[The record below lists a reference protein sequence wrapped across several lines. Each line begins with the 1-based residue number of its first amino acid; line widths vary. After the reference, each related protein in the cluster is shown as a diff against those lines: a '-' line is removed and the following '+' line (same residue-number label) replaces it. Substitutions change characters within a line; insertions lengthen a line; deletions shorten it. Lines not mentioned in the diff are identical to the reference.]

1 MLKAD
6 LVGLEGC
13 QSPQLHLQNGIC
25 LDLTEAVA
33 LLQLQAGRGRIGSS
47 PDQGNDRIE
56 LV

>member
-6 LVGLEGC
+6 LVSLQGR
-13 QSPQLHLQNGIC
+13 QPPQLHLQDGVG

-33 LLQLQAGRGRIGSS
+33 LLQLHAGRGRIGSS

>member
-6 LVGLEGC
+6 LVGLESR
-13 QSPQLHLQNGIC
+13 QTPQLHLQDGIC
-25 LDLTEAVA
+25 LDLTEAMA

>member
-6 LVGLEGC
+6 LVGLEGR
-13 QSPQLHLQNGIC
+13 QTPQLHLQNCIC